1 MHGRVQGVF
10 FRDSC
15 RREARAVGVHGW
27 VRNEHDGTVHAWFE
41 GRAAGVQHLVE
52 WVHGGPPHAA
62 VERVDVTA
70 VEPAGLRR
78 FEVR

>member
-27 VRNEHDGTVHAWFE
+27 VRNEHDGTVRAWLE
-41 GRAAGVQHLVE
+41 GDAAGVQHLVE
-52 WVHGGPPHAA
+52 WMYQGPPAAA
-62 VERVDVTA
+62 VERVDVTP
-70 VEPAGLRR
+70 VEPTGLRR